1 MEKQEA
7 EQWMLVFSR
16 SQVSCNV
23 CIYLWR
29 SLVEE
34 TSPWFRRRTNY
45 ARIIRCDNQSM
56 IKPANNQVFHKNTKH
71 IDMHFHFVREKVQSK
86 EFYIEYC
93 NTYDNVAYIFTK
105 PPGRI
110 EFKLSREMLG
120 ILVNP
125 FSIKGE
131 FSNFTLLERRLSQRS
146 FIFNIVILVIML

>member
-1 MEKQEA
+1 
-7 EQWMLVFSR
+7 
-16 SQVSCNV
+16 
-23 CIYLWR
+23 
-29 SLVEE
+29 
-34 TSPWFRRRTNY
+34 
-45 ARIIRCDNQSM
+45 M

-93 NTYDNVAYIFTK
+93 NTYDNFAYIFTK